1 MPCSRASCL
10 ILIAADSPEGPP
22 PTTTTSTSSTNL
34 SEFNLAFA
42 SSSRE
47 AAVAEEKRRRQLDC
61 PNDDDRKEAALELRP
76 LECENLEINLRA
88 ERERFAVGRKPL
100 LIMIMR
106 HGWVVNR
113 FCKEDMAG
121 CRLSPYVD
129 VLSYPLV
136 SLVDMERKTGI
147 RNYHLAFIVANEDGR
162 ASWGN
167 QIPISDRYYTGEIT
181 KLRAKGGEV
190 TISFGGALG
199 VELACHAANSHPR
212 TLYQKY
218 LEVVEM
224 YRLKRID
231 LDIEGNSLSNRN
243 ANANRNAALKLLKEQ
258 HPLLEISF
266 TLPVSLSG
274 LTREVLDMLSN
285 AVEIGLDI
293 SIVNVM
299 GMNFYSPNGMTVA
312 QKCIS
317 AIMASFKQL
326 TSIGLNAAKIG
337 LTVMIGQTDCRDEVF
352 TLEDARQICLFCTKN
367 RSNCIAMLS
376 YWSMNRDRDNLDGPL
391 YLSSQIKQ
399 KDLEFASIFAAFE
412 K

>member
-1 MPCSRASCL
+1 MDL
-10 ILIAADSPEGPP
+10 
-22 PTTTTSTSSTNL
+22 
-34 SEFNLAFA
+34 
-42 SSSRE
+42 
-47 AAVAEEKRRRQLDC
+47 
-61 PNDDDRKEAALELRP
+61 
-76 LECENLEINLRA
+76 
-88 ERERFAVGRKPL
+88 
-100 LIMIMR
+100 
-106 HGWVVNR
+106 
-113 FCKEDMAG
+113 
-121 CRLSPYVD
+121 
-129 VLSYPLV
+129 LSYPLV
-136 SLVDMERKTGI
+136 SLEDMEMKTGI
-147 RNYHLAFIVANEDGR
+147 RNYNLAFIVANADGR

-199 VELACHAANSHPR
+199 VELACHAANNHPR
-212 TLYQKY
+212 ILFQRYS
-218 LEVVEM
+218 EVVEM

-243 ANANRNAALKLLKEQ
+243 MNANRNAALKLLKEH

-266 TLPVSLSG
+266 TLPVSLNG
-274 LTREVLDMLSN
+274 LTREVLEMLSN

-299 GMNFYSPNGMTVA
+299 GMNFYSPNATVA

-337 LTVMIGQTDCRDEVF
+337 LTVMIGQNDCRDEVL
-352 TLEDARQICLFCTKN
+352 TLEDARQICDFCKKN